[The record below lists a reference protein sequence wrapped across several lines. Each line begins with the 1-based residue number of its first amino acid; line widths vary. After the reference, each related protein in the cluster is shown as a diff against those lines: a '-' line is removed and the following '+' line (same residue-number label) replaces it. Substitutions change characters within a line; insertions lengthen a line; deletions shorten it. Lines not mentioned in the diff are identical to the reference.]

1 MDRSAGRFAPSAR
14 RGGNGVDVGQGKPQG
29 FGDFDGGREGGR
41 RGPSPF
47 QRWRFG
53 GRRGNVIDCS
63 HSPGY
68 ELIKVMNESS
78 ANTLPASKQ

>member
-41 RGPSPF
+41 
-47 QRWRFG
+47 
-53 GRRGNVIDCS
+53 
-63 HSPGY
+63 
-68 ELIKVMNESS
+68 
-78 ANTLPASKQ
+78 